1 MTLNGLDA
9 LLGEAHTDATSIQNE
24 NRTREMAMV
33 IRSIEDAQDKL
44 WRLMKAKS

>member
-9 LLGEAHTDATSIQNE
+9 LLGEAHEDATQIQNE

-44 WRLMKAKS
+44 WRLMKNEK